1 MKTKTQRQKKE
12 EKCNPDCNCACHTGL
27 HSWSEFGCSH
37 DMGCKHCQPQVVVN
51 KVVSKTD
58 TVVNKP
64 ESMEEEIMKILD
76 KHFPDEMDSSMLHP
90 NLPEAVVKL
99 SALFSG
105 KLKEQ
110 KEELREEAKMVIM
123 REVDFMETA
132 NVMTKIDEAFDKDEN
147 HA

>member
-1 MKTKTQRQKKE
+1 
-12 EKCNPDCNCACHTGL
+12 
-27 HSWSEFGCSH
+27 
-37 DMGCKHCQPQVVVN
+37 MGCKHCQPQVVVN

-105 KLKEQ
+105 KLKRQ
-110 KEELREEAKMVIM
+110 REELRERVELVFAGTSGLG
-123 REVDFMETA
+123 EVRDQVLQA
-132 NVMTKIDEAFDKDEN
+132 LDEN

>member
-37 DMGCKHCQPQVVVN
+37 DMGCKHCQPQGEELNPIQERVEEAQQYFMN
-51 KVVSKTD
+51 RKPLID
-58 TVVNKP
+58 KP

-110 KEELREEAKMVIM
+110 KEELRAERI
-123 REVDFMETA
+123 
-132 NVMTKIDEAFDKDEN
+132 NN
-147 HA
+147 